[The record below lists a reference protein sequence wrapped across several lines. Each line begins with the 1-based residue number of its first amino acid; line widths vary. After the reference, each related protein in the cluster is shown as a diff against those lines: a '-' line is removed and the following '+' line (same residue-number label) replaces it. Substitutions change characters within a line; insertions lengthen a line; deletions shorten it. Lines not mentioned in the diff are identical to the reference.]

1 MNGAIR
7 ECIVTIESD
16 DTRLKALSEISF
28 SDFARLL
35 LISKIENSKF
45 VSKQLDLY
53 VNNEQT
59 AKEIFEIGRAHV

>member
-35 LISKIENSKF
+35 LISKIEMSVKYPIPH
-45 VSKQLDLY
+45 Q
-53 VNNEQT
+53 
-59 AKEIFEIGRAHV
+59 